1 MLALCLLVLAAA
13 PETATPTALLDRA
26 ETAYYA
32 GRLDDS
38 WSLLDQ
44 ADRLETSR
52 GEVPAERARE
62 LLLRAA
68 VKLKQGDATTAETE
82 AKHAL
87 TLDPDLR
94 ADSFPPPVQQVV
106 SAARLQLPPRLI
118 VRVTGAPAEAQFHV
132 DGRPAQGGV
141 ITVLPGTHHLDVHAE
156 GFAPFAQSFDAKS
169 DRVLSVSLTPL
180 AHPAGAAP
188 LPGESA
194 RSPGWR
200 PSSMSGREIAGWS
213 LIGASAVSFA
223 GGTLA
228 LYDTGATAVNRS
240 HAQTA
245 SQRAYY
251 DRYETRF
258 ALQSALGIGGAALAG
273 VAGWRLAGGTPP
285 RHRVAVVPAK
295 DGAAIVIA
303 GEF

>member
-1 MLALCLLVLAAA
+1 LLVLAAA
-13 PETATPTALLDRA
+13 PETTPTALLDRA

-44 ADRLETSR
+44 ADKLETSR
-52 GEVPAERARE
+52 GEIPAERARE

-82 AKHAL
+82 AKRAL

-132 DGRPAQGGV
+132 DGRPAPGGV
-141 ITVLPGTHHLDVHAE
+141 ITVLPGTHHLDVHAD
-156 GFAPFAQSFDAKS
+156 GFAPLSQSFDAKS
-169 DRVLSVSLTPL
+169 DRVLAVSLMPV
-180 AHPAGAAP
+180 AHPAGGPALGGPGARAP
-188 LPGESA
+188 GSRLP
-194 RSPGWR
+194 
-200 PSSMSGREIAGWS
+200 SMSGREIAGWS

-240 HAQTA
+240 RAQTA

-258 ALQSALGIGGAALAG
+258 ALQSALGMGGAALAG
-273 VAGWRLAGGTPP
+273 VAGWRLVGGTAP
-285 RHRVAVVPAK
+285 RHHVAVVPAR
-295 DGAAIVIA
+295 DGAAVVIA